1 MKKYLKYTILP
12 LVLCLYA
19 EGCHA
24 QTDELL
30 DRLFTRFD
38 SSCVELEYSYV
49 TNMSGVRIDGD
60 GHIVVQDSMWRN
72 EGNGIDIWCDG
83 KTVWTADVMAEEVI
97 IESVDSE
104 GATELTN
111 PALLFVRMDEHFNV
125 SKVVDG
131 PDGSSRI
138 YILEPKTDFGMEF
151 FNVEVRKSD
160 ASICSGSFAL
170 ADGNS
175 VKITVA
181 SMKNIEKKPVTFYRP
196 SQTFDSSWIVTDL
209 R

>member
-1 MKKYLKYTILP
+1 MKRYLKYTVL
-12 LVLCLYA
+12 LLTLCLCA
-19 EGCHA
+19 EVCRA
-24 QTDELL
+24 QTDQLL
-30 DRLFTRFD
+30 GRLFARFE
-38 SSCVELEYSYV
+38 SSCVELQYSYV

-72 EGNGIDIWCDG
+72 EGNGIDIWCDA

-97 IESVDSE
+97 IESVASE
-104 GATELTN
+104 GSEELTN
-111 PALLFVRMDEHFNV
+111 PAMLFVRMEDHFNV

-131 PDGSSRI
+131 SDGKTRI
-138 YILEPKTDFGMEF
+138 YVLEPKTDIGMEF

-160 ASICSGSFAL
+160 ASICSGSFAME
-170 ADGNS
+170 DGNS
-175 VKITVA
+175 VKITVT
-181 SMKNIEKKPVTFYRP
+181 SMKNTEKKPVTFFRP